1 MDHWSSSSSAE
12 VLGGRLELSHDAA
25 RQLAQVILQFLDDKN
40 KPDRTDILK
49 FAVTEK
55 PESWQQ
61 KS

>member
-1 MDHWSSSSSAE
+1 